1 MGLSVMDYL
10 RGTGY
15 DHVAKTPAWAA
26 AITGIPATARPVF
39 IMQGWGPQR
48 RSNGEMTSGM
58 IMMLAAALGQVGLPG
73 TNNGMNIAWGG
84 GFLTRVSAGQNAVP
98 FRIPAYRFLDAI
110 ENGEA
115 LGAREG
121 VRGLPEASCGNAE
134 DASSVEKAQAGCANA
149 EGPGSTQEAPA
160 KKRRSKGIRP
170 RCESELGADFA

>member
-1 MGLSVMDYL
+1 
-10 RGTGY
+10 
-15 DHVAKTPAWAA
+15 
-26 AITGIPATARPVF
+26 
-39 IMQGWGPQR
+39 
-48 RSNGEMTSGM
+48 MTSGM

-115 LGAREG
+115 LAHAR
-121 VRGLPEASCGNAE
+121 AF
-134 DASSVEKAQAGCANA
+134 AGCQKQVAA
-149 EGPGSTQEAPA
+149 MRKMQVRRRKLKRDVLMQKDQAPRR
-160 KKRRSKGIRP
+160 KPRQKRRSKGIRP

>member
-1 MGLSVMDYL
+1 MDYL

-26 AITGIPATARPVF
+26 AITGIPADDIRELAAQLATARPAF

-48 RSNGEMTSGM
+48 RSDGEMTSGM

-73 TNNGMNIAWGG
+73 TNNGMNIARGG
-84 GFLTRVSAGQNAVP
+84 GFLTRVSAGENHIP
-98 FRIPAYRFLDAI
+98 FRIPAYRFLDAT

-121 VRGLPEASCGNAE
+121 
-134 DASSVEKAQAGCANA
+134 SSRAA
-149 EGPGSTQEAPA
+149 
-160 KKRRSKGIRP
+160 RSKLRQCG
-170 RCESELGADFA
+170 RCKFGGESSSGMR